1 MKMTGIAFATTNWDD
16 VEPTLHPGES
26 GEATWRTR
34 DFGDIRVRRVTYSPG
49 YMADHWCDK
58 GHVLYCLT
66 GELVTDLA
74 DGRKVVL
81 GPGMSY
87 QVADNTL
94 AHRSSTTVGAELLI
108 VD

>member
-1 MKMTGIAFATTNWDD
+1 MTGIDFATTNWGD

-26 GEATWRTR
+26 GEATWRTQ
-34 DFGDIRVRRVTYSPG
+34 DFGDIRVRRVTYSAG

-74 DGRKVVL
+74 DGRQVVL

-108 VD
+108 ID

>member
-1 MKMTGIAFATTNWDD
+1 MKMTGIAFATTNWEH

-26 GEATWRTR
+26 GEATWRTQ

-66 GELVTDLA
+66 GQLVTDLA
-74 DGRKVVL
+74 DGRRVIL

-87 QVADNTL
+87 QVADSTL

-108 VD
+108 ID